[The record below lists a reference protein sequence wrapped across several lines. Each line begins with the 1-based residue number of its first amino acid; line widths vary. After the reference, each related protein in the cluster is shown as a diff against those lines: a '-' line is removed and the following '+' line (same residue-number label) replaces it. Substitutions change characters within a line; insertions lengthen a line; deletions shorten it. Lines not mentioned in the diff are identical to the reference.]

1 MIDSVIL
8 FHDLS
13 TGLNPHFPPLTG
25 KQQNHLVRVVLGYL
39 SFCFPFLRESVAI
52 LSVVIKLVNC
62 FCFVKPKYTL

>member
-52 LSVVIKLVNC
+52 LSVVIKLNFLVC
-62 FCFVKPKYTL
+62 KSKARFVI